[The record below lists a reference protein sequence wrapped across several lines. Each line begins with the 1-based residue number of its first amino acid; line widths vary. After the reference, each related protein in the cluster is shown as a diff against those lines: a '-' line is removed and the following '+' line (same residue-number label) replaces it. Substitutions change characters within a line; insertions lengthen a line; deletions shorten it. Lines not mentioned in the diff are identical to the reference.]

1 MLTKDLLR
9 TRLAGNYIKPRFI
22 STDDPELRELADS
35 ILKICREGIGHTRE
49 YLENAAASCAALH
62 KDAKLAKG
70 IVKLAL
76 DRLTYETTSGDPR
89 ELRKKLFHESA
100 CAIREG
106 KLPESPLDFRAA
118 LPSASGIP
126 EGGLYA
132 DLPGNDKLLSIRDIT
147 SRELLERYNMSLVQ
161 TLLLFTEKLE
171 LEIPASEDPQLF
183 RSFCGRL
190 RFHRLLVSARRD
202 GKTIRMVID
211 GPASLF
217 ENCTKYGLQT
227 ASFFPVVCRF
237 SQWKAACTVKLKD
250 QRRLILDES
259 SGLVCRQTNLASWR
273 PEEIR
278 MFADL
283 FRQENK
289 DWTLDD
295 EPGFLTLEGG
305 KMIFPDFAFHPV
317 RGGDTV
323 FLELFHRWHAS
334 QLENRLDECRSGRI
348 RNLLLGVDRSLLK
361 KDGVLAGQLEGD
373 GYFYSHGFFFRDFPG
388 VKNVA
393 ALLESMKYS
402 GKGI

>member
-22 STDDPELRELADS
+22 STDDPDLQELADS
-35 ILKICREGIGHTRE
+35 ILKICREGVGRTRE

-62 KDAKLAKG
+62 KDVKLAKG
-70 IVKLAL
+70 LVKLAF
-76 DRLTYETTSGDPR
+76 DRLTYETPSGDPR
-89 ELRKKLFHESA
+89 ELRKKLLRESA
-100 CAIREG
+100 RAIRG
-106 KLPESPLDFRAA
+106 GNLPESPLDFRSI
-118 LPSASGIP
+118 LPSAAEIP

-132 DLPGNDKLLSIRDIT
+132 DLPGNDKLLAIRDIT
-147 SRELLERYNMSLVQ
+147 ARELLERYNMSLVQ

-183 RSFCGRL
+183 RSFCSRL

-202 GKTIRMVID
+202 GKNIRMVID
-211 GPASLF
+211 GPASIF
-217 ENCTKYGLQT
+217 ENSTKYGLQT

-237 SQWKAACTVKLKD
+237 SRWKAACTVKLKKD
-250 QRRLILDES
+250 PRRLVLDET

-305 KMIFPDFAFHPV
+305 KMVFPDLAFHSP
-317 RGGDTV
+317 GGKTIC
-323 FLELFHRWHAS
+323 LELFHRWHAS
-334 QLENRLDECRSGRI
+334 QLESRLNECRTGQI
-348 RNLLLGVDRSLLK
+348 RDLLLGVDRSLLK
-361 KDGVLAGQLEGD
+361 KDGVLAGELNED
-373 GYFYSHGFFFRDFPG
+373 AYFASHGFFFRDFPG
-388 VKNVA
+388 VKNVS
-393 ALLESMKYS
+393 ALLDGMTASL
-402 GKGI
+402 

>member
-1 MLTKDLLR
+1 MLTRELLR
-9 TRLAGNYIKPRFI
+9 VRLAGTYIKPRFI
-22 STDDPELRELADS
+22 RTDDPELRELADS
-35 ILKICREGIGHTRE
+35 ILKICREGIGRTRE

-62 KDAKLAKG
+62 KDTKLAKG
-70 IVKLAL
+70 IVKLAF
-76 DRLTYETTSGDPR
+76 DRMTYETTSGDPR
-89 ELRKKLFHESA
+89 ELRKRLFLESA
-100 CAIREG
+100 RAIREG
-106 KLPESPLDFRAA
+106 RLPESPMDFRGT

-147 SRELLERYNMSLVQ
+147 SRDLLERYNMSLVQ

-183 RSFCGRL
+183 RAFCSRL
-190 RFHRLLVSARRD
+190 RFHRLLVSARRE
-202 GKTIRMVID
+202 GKTIRLVID

-217 ENCTKYGLQT
+217 ESCTKYGLQT

-237 SQWKAACTVKLKD
+237 SKWKAACTVKLKD
-250 QRRLILDES
+250 QRRLVIDES
-259 SGLVCRQTNLASWR
+259 SGLVCRQTNLASYR

-278 MFADL
+278 MFAEL

-289 DWTLDD
+289 DWILDD

-305 KMIFPDFAFHPV
+305 RMIFPDFAFHPV
-317 RGGDTV
+317 QGGDPV

-334 QLENRLDECRSGRI
+334 QLEDRLAECRSGRI
-348 RNLLLGVDRSLLK
+348 RNLLLGVDRALLK
-361 KDGVLAGQLEGD
+361 KDGVLSGKLSED
-373 GYFYSHGFFFRDFPG
+373 GYFGTHGFFFRDFPG

-393 ALLESMKYS
+393 GLLEERKNAR
-402 GKGI
+402 

>member
-9 TRLAGNYIKPRFI
+9 SRLAGNYIKPRFI
-22 STDDPELRELADS
+22 STDDPRLRELADS
-35 ILKICREGIGHTRE
+35 ILKICREGVGRTRE
-49 YLENAAASCAALH
+49 YLENAAASCAAVYP
-62 KDAKLAKG
+62 DAKLAKG
-70 IVKLAL
+70 IVKLAF
-76 DRLTYETTSGDPR
+76 DRLTYETPSGDSR
-89 ELRKKLFHESA
+89 ELRKKLFGESA
-100 CAIREG
+100 RAIREG
-106 KLPESPLDFRAA
+106 RLPESPLDFRTL
-118 LPSASGIP
+118 LPSAAEIP

-132 DLPGNDKLLSIRDIT
+132 DLPGNDKLISIRDIT

-183 RSFCGRL
+183 RSFCSRL

-202 GKTIRMVID
+202 GKSIRMTVD

-237 SQWKAACTVKLKD
+237 SKWKAACTVKLKD
-250 QRRLILDES
+250 RRRLILDES

-283 FRQENK
+283 FRSEIRE
-289 DWTLDD
+289 WTLDD
-295 EPGFLTLEGG
+295 EPGFLTLDGG
-305 KMIFPDFAFHPV
+305 KMVFPDFAFHSP
-317 RGGDTV
+317 RGKTLY
-323 FLELFHRWHAS
+323 LELFHRWHAS
-334 QLENRLDECRSGRI
+334 RLEERLCECRSGRI
-348 RNLLLGVDRSLLK
+348 RDLLLGVDRSLLK
-361 KDGVLAGQLEGD
+361 KDGILAAQLDQD
-373 GYFYSHGFFFRDFPG
+373 GYFASHGFFFRDFPG

-393 ALLESMKYS
+393 ALLD
-402 GKGI
+402 GA

>member
-9 TRLAGNYIKPRFI
+9 VRLAGNYIKPRFI
-22 STDDPELRELADS
+22 STNDPELRELADS
-35 ILKICREGIGHTRE
+35 VLKICREGAGRTRE

-62 KDAKLAKG
+62 KDTKLAKG
-70 IVKLAL
+70 IVKLAF
-76 DRLTYETTSGDPR
+76 DRLTYETPSGDPR
-89 ELRKKLFHESA
+89 ELRKTLLRESA
-100 CAIREG
+100 RAIREG
-106 KLPESPLDFRAA
+106 KLPESPLDFRAT

-132 DLPGNDKLLSIRDIT
+132 DLPGNDKLLSIRDLT
-147 SRELLERYNMSLVQ
+147 ALELLERYNMSLVQ

-202 GKTIRMVID
+202 GKAIRMTID

-237 SQWKAACTVKLKD
+237 SKWKAACTVKLKD
-250 QRRLILDES
+250 QRRLVLDES

-305 KMIFPDFAFHPV
+305 KMVFPDFAFHSPH
-317 RGGDTV
+317 GKTLY
-323 FLELFHRWHAS
+323 LELFHRWHAS
-334 QLENRLDECRSGRI
+334 QLENRLNECRAGQLPG
-348 RNLLLGVDRSLLK
+348 LLLGVDRSLLK
-361 KDGVLAGQLEGD
+361 KDGVLAGELSGD
-373 GYFYSHGFFFRDFPG
+373 EYFSTHGFFFRDFPG
-388 VKNVA
+388 VKNVS
-393 ALLESMKYS
+393 ALLDGMKYS
-402 GKGI
+402 GKDI